1 MAATSAGCRR
11 ARWQRMSTW
20 RARATSDPFP
30 VPSAPKPSP
39 SGATLSPTKSV
50 TRSWS
55 SASIPAKPVE
65 RYGIFFVFI
74 LDQKVLYLHLVKKY
88 YIYTGLK
95 SFIFSMGQKDQC
107 VHRFEK
113 YSFFNGPKSPI
124 FAMGRKVPELNW
136 VEKYQNWI
144 WSKSTIFLSMRKVL
158 YPISM
163 GSKRTIFAFGWNAPY
178 LFVPKYLF

>member
-107 VHRFEK
+107 VHWFEK

-136 VEKYQNWI
+136 VEKYHI
-144 WSKSTIFLSMRKVL
+144 FIDAKSTVSYFHGVKKNYICIWLKSIVL
-158 YPISM
+158 I
-163 GSKRTIFAFGWNAPY
+163 RT
-178 LFVPKYLF
+178 